1 MSPREQYCCTVLLQ
15 SQGHHTIDRLQ
26 ERGVERA
33 REGYRQSDEHW
44 ICFKGN
50 VGDTS
55 ETGGAHMGISK
66 RILNGTELSRDSV
79 FGGAAA
85 AELDCNCCNVM
96 KNVAMS
102 WTLFYCFVCCCQ
114 STQRLRVFARSCI
127 PLCIMLPQVQ
137 PEQSVKMKKVP
148 PPPHQPPPPCKGKG
162 NNTKHSSIYPKQLQQ
177 QQ

>member
-55 ETGGAHMGISK
+55 ETGRAHMVSAECK

-79 FGGAAA
+79 FGGAEA

-102 WTLFYCFVCCCQ
+102 WTLFYCFVCCCCCQ

-148 PPPHQPPPPCKGKG
+148 PPPPAPA
-162 NNTKHSSIYPKQLQQ
+162 TLQGEGE
-177 QQ
+177 